1 MKEFKE
7 VLQDISCELDK
18 AEYYAGEAKKH
29 KHEYPDLAAI
39 YAKVAMDH
47 KEDANML
54 MRQAQEMVS
63 RAEREKHADAAGMSA
78 VYEYA
83 QERFEMEL
91 DAVDRKMEYYRNE

>member
-7 VLQDISCELDK
+7 VLQDINCELDK

-63 RAEREKHADAAGMSA
+63 RAEREKHGDAVGMAA

-83 QERFEMEL
+83 KERFEIDL
-91 DAVDRKMEYYRNE
+91 DIVDRKLEKYRSE

>member
-18 AEYYAGEAKKH
+18 ADYYAGEAKKH
-29 KHEYPDLAAI
+29 KYEYPDLAAV
-39 YAKVAMDH
+39 YAKVASDH

-63 RAEREKHADAAGMSA
+63 RAEQEKHGDAMGMAA

-83 QERFEMEL
+83 EERFEVEL
-91 DAVDRKMEYYRNE
+91 DAVDRKLEKYRNE